1 LVNGFGGFSF
11 WCTNR
16 YWNIFVNTKAYW

>member
-1 LVNGFGGFSF
+1 LAKGLYGLSF

-16 YWNIFVNTKAYW
+16 YWKIFANTKAD